1 MGYRGIDKKGI
12 EPQYPFGYGLTYT
25 TYQYSDLSVAPA
37 ALFPDVKARVSF
49 TITNTGK
56 RAGAEVAQLYVGK
69 ADSKVARPPR
79 ELKGFQRVYLQ
90 AGESRRVTLTLG
102 SRELA
107 YWNATT
113 HDWAIE
119 PGTYQLW
126 VGGS

>member
-1 MGYRGIDKKGI
+1 
-12 EPQYPFGYGLTYT
+12 
-25 TYQYSDLSVAPA
+25 
-37 ALFPDVKARVSF
+37 
-49 TITNTGK
+49 
-56 RAGAEVAQLYVGK
+56 
-69 ADSKVARPPR
+69 
-79 ELKGFQRVYLQ
+79 VYLQ

-126 VGGS
+126 VGGSSRDLPVQGTLNNFDAR